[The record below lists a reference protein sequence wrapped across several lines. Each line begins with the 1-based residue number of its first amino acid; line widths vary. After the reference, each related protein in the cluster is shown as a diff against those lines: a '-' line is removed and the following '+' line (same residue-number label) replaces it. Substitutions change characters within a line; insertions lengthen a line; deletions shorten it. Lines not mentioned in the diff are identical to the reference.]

1 MQLRIE
7 EDKQAA
13 KENRMKKHLGASKQK
28 ANVHLLAAS
37 SLEADTLVED
47 DITELRK
54 QVAQLQSQ
62 LTRQRT
68 RKAESSTSPDEV
80 AELKKQVTELKSQ
93 FTSKKTQKP
102 PKTKANVAQ
111 YSAKRQTKTKAS
123 DCPSTS
129 SPRPSNRPKPWYC
142 FHCGEDGHIAPTC
155 DNEPDPALVAEKKIQ
170 LKERQSLW
178 DSENGSSSPQR
189 LN

>member
-1 MQLRIE
+1 M
-7 EDKQAA
+7 
-13 KENRMKKHLGASKQK
+13 
-28 ANVHLLAAS
+28 
-37 SLEADTLVED
+37 ED

-111 YSAKRQTKTKAS
+111 YSAKRQTKTKAL